1 MLQFSVNDIYFPRYN
16 YTNEIH
22 RKIVELGDKAHQKA
36 KEYLEK
42 NPPKKN
48 YQPRV
53 SEDYE

>member
-42 NPPKKN
+42 N
-48 YQPRV
+48 QPQEELSATRF
-53 SEDYE
+53 DWL